1 MKIHNFCAGPS
12 ILPKEVFEDASIAV
26 KDYNNSGLSL
36 LEISHRSHAFVEI
49 MDEARDLSLELL
61 NLDGQNYTSLF
72 LQGGAS
78 TQFLMTAYNFMKNE
92 AAFLN
97 TGTWSEKPL
106 RKLDFLAMLTYLA
119 ALKTIILIIY
129 LIIKC
134 QKNMIIST
142 APQIILFLVPKLIIL

>member
-61 NLDGQNYTSLF
+61 NLDGQN
-72 LQGGAS
+72 
-78 TQFLMTAYNFMKNE
+78 
-92 AAFLN
+92 
-97 TGTWSEKPL
+97 
-106 RKLDFLAMLTYLA
+106 
-119 ALKTIILIIY
+119 
-129 LIIKC
+129 
-134 QKNMIIST
+134 
-142 APQIILFLVPKLIIL
+142 